1 MSWGK
6 RKEAL
11 TKGQSLD
18 TGTDLA
24 TLDVPDTFFDTPTQ
38 DTPTDPT
45 PDTTTDGTTETT
57 TGTTTATIGPTLC
70 LQGELTGNE
79 DVTIDG
85 KVEGR
90 IEVPDY
96 TVTIGPNA
104 NIKATIVARC
114 VVIQGKVVGDIEAE
128 EKVEVDATGSL
139 IGDIRASRV
148 VLAESAR
155 FKGRIDMGWDEQTQT
170 ATTTVTTM
178 ATTAAHTTTRTARES
193 ATTPTTTPTTTTTT
207 ASAHTTARPARSLGA
222 LDWDRPTPR
231 KTPEPTPPESTPG
244 TKD

>member
-11 TKGQSLD
+11 TKGQSVD

-38 DTPTDPT
+38 DTPTELT
-45 PDTTTDGTTETT
+45 PDTTTVGTTETT
-57 TGTTTATIGPTLC
+57 TETTTATIGPTLC
-70 LQGELTGNE
+70 LQGDLTGDE

-90 IEVPDY
+90 IEVRDH

-114 VVIQGKVVGDIEAE
+114 VVIQGKVVGDIEAD
-128 EKVEVDATGSL
+128 EKVEIEATGSL

-155 FKGRIDMGWDEQTQT
+155 FRGRVDMGWDEQT
-170 ATTTVTTM
+170 TTTTAPERTT
-178 ATTAAHTTTRTARES
+178 TTTFERTTTRSARES
-193 ATTPTTTPTTTTTT
+193 ATTTPSTTATTT
-207 ASAHTTARPARSLGA
+207 AHTTTRPARTGLGA
-222 LDWDRPTPR
+222 LDWDRPTTR
-231 KTPEPTPPESTPG
+231 NTTEPKAPESTPG

>member
-11 TKGQSLD
+11 TKTQVVD
-18 TGTDLA
+18 AGTDTA
-24 TLDVPDTFFDTPTQ
+24 TLDIPDTFFDTPTQ
-38 DTPTDPT
+38 ETPTEDT
-45 PDTTTDGTTETT
+45 TETTTDETTET
-57 TGTTTATIGPTLC
+57 TGTTTATFGPTLC
-70 LQGELTGNE
+70 LQGELTGDE

-90 IEVPDY
+90 IEVRDH

-104 NIKATIVARC
+104 NIKATILARC
-114 VVIQGKVVGDIEAE
+114 VVIQGKVVGNIEAD
-128 EKVEVDATGSL
+128 EKVEIEATGSL

-155 FKGRIDMGWDEQTQT
+155 FRGKVDMGWDEQTQT
-170 ATTTVTTM
+170 TTTTER
-178 ATTAAHTTTRTARES
+178 TTT
-193 ATTPTTTPTTTTTT
+193 TTTPTTTATTT
-207 ASAHTTARPARSLGA
+207 ARANPRPARETGLGA
-222 LDWDRPTPR
+222 LDWDRPSPR
-231 KTPEPTPPESTPG
+231 RTTETNSHETPG

>member
-11 TKGQSLD
+11 TKGQSVD

-24 TLDVPDTFFDTPTQ
+24 TLDVPDTFFDTTTL
-38 DTPTDPT
+38 DTRTEDT

-57 TGTTTATIGPTLC
+57 TETTTATIGPTLC

-114 VVIQGKVVGDIEAE
+114 VVIQGKVVGDIEAD
-128 EKVEVDATGSL
+128 EKVEIEATGSL

-155 FKGRIDMGWDEQTQT
+155 FRGRIDMGWDEQTQT
-170 ATTTVTTM
+170 ATTTVTTT
-178 ATTAAHTTTRTARES
+178 ATAAAHTTTRSARE
-193 ATTPTTTPTTTTTT
+193 AATTPTTTTTT
-207 ASAHTTARPARSLGA
+207 ASAHTTARPVRSLGA
-222 LDWDRPTPR
+222 LDWDRPTTR
-231 KTPEPTPPESTPG
+231 ITTEPKSFESTPG

>member
-11 TKGQSLD
+11 TKGQSVD

-24 TLDVPDTFFDTPTQ
+24 TLDVPDTFFDTTTLDTQ
-38 DTPTDPT
+38 TEQT
-45 PDTTTDGTTETT
+45 PDATTDVTTATT

-70 LQGELTGNE
+70 LQGELTGSE

-104 NIKATIVARC
+104 NIKATILARC

-128 EKVEVDATGSL
+128 EKVEVEATGSL

-170 ATTTVTTM
+170 ATTTVT
-178 ATTAAHTTTRTARES
+178 AAAHTTTRSARES
-193 ATTPTTTPTTTTTT
+193 ATTPTTTTTTTT
-207 ASAHTTARPARSLGA
+207 ASTHTTARPARSLGA
-222 LDWDRPTPR
+222 LDWDRPTTR
-231 KTPEPTPPESTPG
+231 NTTEPKAPESTPG